1 MINRIR
7 MLKTGGASIK
17 PPRKYKKTD
26 IAKAIVAYYNF
37 PVEECDIKDA
47 FIICF

>member
-26 IAKAIVAYYNF
+26 ITKAIIAYYTS
-37 PVEECDIKDA
+37 P
-47 FIICF
+47 

>member
-1 MINRIR
+1 MINKIR

-26 IAKAIVAYYNF
+26 IVKVIVAYYKF
-37 PVEECDIKDA
+37 PVEGM
-47 FIICF
+47 

>member
-17 PPRKYKKTD
+17 PSRKYKKID
-26 IAKAIVAYYNF
+26 ITKAVVAYYNF
-37 PVEECDIKDA
+37 PVEGM
-47 FIICF
+47 

>member
-1 MINRIR
+1 

-26 IAKAIVAYYNF
+26 IAKAV
-37 PVEECDIKDA
+37 VL
-47 FIICF
+47 IINSP

>member
-1 MINRIR
+1 MINRVC

-26 IAKAIVAYYNF
+26 MVKANVAYYNL
-37 PVEECDIKDA
+37 PVKGI
-47 FIICF
+47 

>member
-1 MINRIR
+1 MINRVC

-37 PVEECDIKDA
+37 PVEGGM
-47 FIICF
+47 

>member
-26 IAKAIVAYYNF
+26 IVKADIAYYNL
-37 PVEECDIKDA
+37 PVEGM
-47 FIICF
+47 